1 MWPSIPLVVSQAT
14 VGTAMGLTTSIQ
26 MIGIGISNLIVG
38 QILGKSDKSVIHC
51 HFILSTNVIKINVIS
66 PCLIKIKPLSPLNI
80 PMIPQAKSVQ
90 ILSGVRGLIFV
101 HVYTLIKNI
110 Q

>member
-38 QILGKSDKSVIHC
+38 QILGDDK
-51 HFILSTNVIKINVIS
+51 
-66 PCLIKIKPLSPLNI
+66 
-80 PMIPQAKSVQ
+80 Q
-90 ILSGVRGLIFV
+90 
-101 HVYTLIKNI
+101 
-110 Q
+110 